1 MDLRDKFKDVQIQE
15 ILVQA
20 VLEDMMDNHGDQ
32 ASSLR
37 AKIQELLGRARPA
50 IAPTLRSGVTTP
62 CCMETDRAPGLV
74 TNGLMLPAAWSG
86 FMALHFLSK
95 AHRCEVQARGWEK
108 KSGTF
113 KEVIKRAIDLA
124 NVTLGCSKK
133 KSNPQESL
141 QMLFSIHLATKA
153 KPLHADVATGEIH
166 GDLSDDVKELEQ
178 LITELRRESA

>member
-1 MDLRDKFKDVQIQE
+1 
-15 ILVQA
+15 
-20 VLEDMMDNHGDQ
+20 MMDNHGDQ

-37 AKIQELLGRARPA
+37 AKIQALLGRARPA
-50 IAPTLRSGVTTP
+50 IAPTLRSAVTTP
-62 CCMETDRAPGLV
+62 CCMETDRAPGL
-74 TNGLMLPAAWSG
+74 
-86 FMALHFLSK
+86 ALHFLSK
-95 AHRCEVQARGWEK
+95 AHHCEVQARGWEK

-141 QMLFSIHLATKA
+141 QMLFSIHPATKA
-153 KPLHADVATGEIH
+153 KPLHADVATGQVH
-166 GDLSDDVKELEQ
+166 GDPSDDVKELEQ